1 MANIS
6 IDDLAAE
13 ITQAVRE
20 YTQDVS
26 EAIDRKVDEVAN
38 EVRDAAERGAPKN
51 KGKYAKAFKVTRQ
64 GNRRVIW
71 NKKYYRLVHLNEFG
85 HAKVN
90 GGRVPGKPH
99 LRPAYDR
106 IATKLPDEIAQIIR
120 NGG

>member
-26 EAIDRKVDEVAN
+26 DAIEKKVDEVAA
-38 EVRDAAERGAPKN
+38 EVRDATERGAPKN
-51 KGKYAKAFKVTRQ
+51 KGKYAKAFKVTKQ
-64 GNRRVIW
+64 GNKRVIW
-71 NKKYYRLVHLNEFG
+71 NKKFYRLVHLNEFG

-106 IATKLPDEIAQIIR
+106 IATKLPNEIAQIIR

>member
-38 EVRDAAERGAPKN
+38 EVRDETEQLSPKN
-51 KGKYAKAFKVTRQ
+51 KGKYAKAFKVTKQ

-71 NKKYYRLVHLNEFG
+71 NKKFSRLVHLNEFG